1 MLPYSAF
8 SKKKV
13 LGADAA
19 PRRVYGVLGDAFLQQ
34 RVHEAL
40 VNWCLDAD
48 ARDFNLDTID
58 GEGAAVN
65 DVLALC
71 GNLPFLSDRRV
82 VVVARAE
89 RLDNMHRAGDGEE
102 APKAA
107 GKSAAKSKNVSPAK
121 RLSDG

>member
-1 MLPYSAF
+1 VMLPYSAF

-13 LGADAA
+13 LTAEST
-19 PRRVYGVLGDAFLQQ
+19 PRRAYGVLGDAFLQQ
-34 RVHEAL
+34 RVHDAL
-40 VNWCLDAD
+40 LGWCLDAD

-58 GEGAAVN
+58 GEGAGIN

-89 RLDNMHRAGDGEE
+89 RLENMHRAGD
-102 APKAA
+102 
-107 GKSAAKSKNVSPAK
+107 
-121 RLSDG
+121 